1 MYRSRTSASYSTPR
15 GRLQIHQ
22 EKLQRHRIQLQ
33 IHNQGQRQVRLH
45 EANSKHSR
53 EPTSGVSV
61 PTPNTVRTSLQYVN
75 LGRGGHA
82 LFILFALFKKTI
94 CNSHNL
100 TPSLVGQCSVRD
112 VFLHLTGSVVQHRS
126 GEISLFLLFAI
137 PLFAG
142 SWSKLRF
149 YCILVAQCSLA
160 AR

>member
-1 MYRSRTSASYSTPR
+1 MGTNSRYTKGPTPGIPRGQHQTSLGPTAICQRAHAMYRSRTSASYSTPR

-45 EANSKHSR
+45 GANSKHSR

-112 VFLHLTGSVVQHRS
+112 VF
-126 GEISLFLLFAI
+126 
-137 PLFAG
+137 
-142 SWSKLRF
+142 F
-149 YCILVAQCSLA
+149 YI
-160 AR
+160 